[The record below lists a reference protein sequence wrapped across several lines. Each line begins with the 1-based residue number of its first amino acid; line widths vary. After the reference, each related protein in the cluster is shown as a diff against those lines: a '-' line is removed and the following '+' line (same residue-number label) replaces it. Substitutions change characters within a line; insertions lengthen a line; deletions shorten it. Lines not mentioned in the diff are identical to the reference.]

1 MVAIPFLKRP
11 FTGTFKNILTRNIF
25 LLQISKKLIHFIPAF
40 GLGTMIWTGLEIGT
54 FFEIPLTSP
63 CHQILRGVNPLLQMI
78 FTFMQMYFIFMNS
91 RVILNI
97 HRFKVIARF
106 GLMHVV
112 ATNICV
118 WIRTLV
124 METLKEIT
132 IYYRK
137 RVNTPEQ
144 NVFLES
150 LRQNIKE
157 NEGLVMGTEMK
168 PIPPDSEWEPV
179 QLQVSR
185 NLQEANEANV
195 LQRIVQTT
203 TDAVKT
209 TLSDIYT
216 TKATNTPV
224 MAHTAGDMIYTMPK
238 PTTFS
243 GIFDFLTTSTISSS
257 TTTEKVTVQDSTI
270 SSILSTTTQES
281 TDVMHSMIDDISYMN
296 FRKNDSNNLD
306 QAFESLESL
315 FPESLTAM
323 STSSPNATSCGKID
337 IMGTIVQDSS
347 PYLYPFIIEY
357 SLIGAVVIYV
367 MWKHIGRYQK

>member
-1 MVAIPFLKRP
+1 
-11 FTGTFKNILTRNIF
+11 
-25 LLQISKKLIHFIPAF
+25 
-40 GLGTMIWTGLEIGT
+40 MIWTGLEIGT

-118 WIRTLV
+118 WVRTLV

-137 RVNTPEQ
+137 RANTPEQ

-150 LRQNIKE
+150 LRQNIQE

-185 NLQEANEANV
+185 NLQEANEVNV
-195 LQRIVQTT
+195 LQRIVHTT

-216 TKATNTPV
+216 TKTTNTPV
-224 MAHTAGDMIYTMPK
+224 IAPTVQDMIYTT
-238 PTTFS
+238 PTATS
-243 GIFDFLTTSTISSS
+243 PALRGIFDFLTTSTIPSS
-257 TTTEKVTVQDSTI
+257 TTTGKVMVQDSTT
-270 SSILSTTTQES
+270 SSILSSTTQPS
-281 TDVMHSMIDDISYMN
+281 TEIVHSMIDDLSFMSY
-296 FRKNDSNNLD
+296 RKNDSNNLD

-315 FPESLTAM
+315 FPESLAAL
-323 STSSPNATSCGKID
+323 STSHPNATNCGKID